1 MTERTVTR
9 PRARDLA
16 RAVLVLGVV
25 GALAACGGTD
35 EEPAAEPSP
44 AAEAVPA
51 YEAARQDVLAAV
63 HGVVGDEGWTDD
75 DDASATEQDDG
86 RCVVFLPDA
95 STTREG
101 GAGYDLLEDL
111 PAELAPVLEE
121 HGFGEPSDVVHPEHG
136 GSAYVEATDPTG
148 WSVTVTADGDLV
160 RLDVSG
166 PVELDPCDEAGLPAL
181 G

>member
-1 MTERTVTR
+1 MTERTMTR
-9 PRARDLA
+9 PRARDLTGA
-16 RAVLVLGVV
+16 ALVLGVV
-25 GALAACGGTD
+25 GALAACGSTD
-35 EEPAAEPSP
+35 DGPTAEPSP

-63 HGVVGDEGWTDD
+63 QDVFGDEEWAD

-95 STTREG
+95 RTTRED
-101 GAGYDLLEDL
+101 GAGYDLLENL
-111 PAELAPVLEE
+111 PAALAPVLEE
-121 HGFGEPSDVVHPEHG
+121 HGFGEPSDVVRPEHG
-136 GSAYVEATDPTG
+136 GSAYVESEDPAG
-148 WSVTVTADGDLV
+148 WSVRVTADGDLV

-166 PVELDPCDEAGLPAL
+166 PVELDPCDEAGLPEL